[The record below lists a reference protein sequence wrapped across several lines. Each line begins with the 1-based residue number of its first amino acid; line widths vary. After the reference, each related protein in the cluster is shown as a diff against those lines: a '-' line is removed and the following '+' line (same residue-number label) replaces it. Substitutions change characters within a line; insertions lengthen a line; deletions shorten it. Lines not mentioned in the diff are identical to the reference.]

1 MATTINRQG
10 SKSGGL
16 GQPRSEEGESRFVI
30 NKVSWDAYGKLLDL
44 FGDDGPRMNY
54 ARGSL
59 ELMSPQIPH
68 ERFKKLFAYMIEAL
82 TDELD
87 IRRNALGSTTFKKQ
101 MAESGLEADECY
113 YIANAGKLKKGQRS
127 PNLDNDP
134 PPDLAI
140 EIEMT
145 SSLVDK
151 LGIYAGIG
159 VPEVWRFDGEDLT
172 VRLLQVDGT
181 YAVSP
186 TSGSFPFLP
195 MDEFVRFLQE
205 YDSDEETRWGR
216 SFRAWVREVLLP
228 IYRADQAAPG

>member
-1 MATTINRQG
+1 
-10 SKSGGL
+10 
-16 GQPRSEEGESRFVI
+16 
-30 NKVSWDAYGKLLDL
+30 
-44 FGDDGPRMNY
+44 
-54 ARGSL
+54 
-59 ELMSPQIPH
+59 MSPQIPH

-127 PNLDNDP
+127 LNLDNDP